1 MTDYTDLKREVWD
14 TDMCSG
20 CGACVGSCPLEALHF
35 RGDDNPVFDGLCSKC
50 STCYS
55 VCPRTERD
63 AAVKVSRAPENAS
76 SIGSYKGRY
85 FARSSDFQIIKRAQG
100 YGVVTSVLKHILDE
114 GVVDAAFVVTSDLFM
129 NTRPMIARDFSDV
142 KKSARVKYIW
152 TPVLSKLR
160 EAVLDESVESIAV
173 VGVPCVMQ
181 ALEMLDQSKLGLY
194 KKKIKLRIGLFCW
207 EIFRH
212 ILISEMI
219 HKELQLDIDPRR
231 IWMFDIKKGK
241 LVVEL
246 MDSTEYFIP
255 LGTASRYARSGC
267 NFCVDFTSE
276 WSDISVGNAGAPKDF
291 LTVVTRTG
299 LGEGIIQDMIGGGK
313 LVTGEFD
320 ESVFA
325 LAEVVNKKKKQR
337 IKNFASPVKEKD

>member
-1 MTDYTDLKREVWD
+1 MKDYTDLKREVWD
-14 TDMCSG
+14 RDRCSG

-35 RGDDNPVFDGLCSKC
+35 RGDDNPVYDGLCSKC

-55 VCPRTERD
+55 VCPRTESSLSV
-63 AAVKVSRAPENAS
+63 AVSRVPENKE
-76 SIGSYKGRY
+76 SIGPYIGRY

-100 YGVVTSVLKHILDE
+100 FGVVTSVLKHILE
-114 GVVDAAFVVTSDLFM
+114 EKIVDAAFVVTSDLFM
-129 NTRPMIARDFSDV
+129 NTHPMIAKDFGDV

-160 EAVLDESVESIAV
+160 EAVLDDSIESIAV

-181 ALEMLDQSKLGLY
+181 ALEMLDRSKLKLY

-219 HKELQLDIDPRR
+219 HKELQLDIDPQR

-241 LVVEL
+241 LVIEL

-255 LGTASRYARSGC
+255 LGTASRYAREGC
-267 NFCVDFTSE
+267 NYCVDFTSE

-291 LTVVTRTG
+291 LTVITRTE
-299 LGEGIIQDMIGGGK
+299 LGEEVIQDMIEK
-313 LVTGEFD
+313 ERLVTSKFD
-320 ESVFA
+320 ESVFT
-325 LAEVVNKKKKQR
+325 LAETVNKKKKQR
-337 IKNFASPVKEKD
+337 IKNFESSEGKD

>member
-14 TDMCSG
+14 RDMCSG

-50 STCYS
+50 GTCYS

-63 AAVKVSRAPENAS
+63 VAVAVSRVPENKE
-76 SIGSYKGRY
+76 SIGPYRERY

-100 YGVVTSVLKHILDE
+100 FGVVTSVLKHILDE
-114 GVVDAAFVVTSDLFM
+114 GVVDAVFVVTSDIFM
-129 NTRPMIARDFSDV
+129 NIHPMIARDFSDV

-160 EAVLDESVESIAV
+160 EAVLDESIESIAV

-181 ALEMLDQSKLGLY
+181 ALEMLDRSKLGLY

-219 HKELQLDIDPRR
+219 HKELQLDIDPSR

-246 MDSTEYFIP
+246 MDSTEHFIP
-255 LGTASRYARSGC
+255 LGTASRYARAGC

-276 WSDISVGNAGAPKDF
+276 WSDISVGNAGAAKDF
-291 LTVVTRTG
+291 LTVITRTERG
-299 LGEGIIQDMIGGGK
+299 DAIIQDMIKGGK

-320 ESVFA
+320 ETVFS
-325 LAEVVNKKKKQR
+325 LAERVNKKKKLR
-337 IKNFASPVKEKD
+337 IKNFEVREKD

>member
-1 MTDYTDLKREVWD
+1 MTDYTDLQKEVWD
-14 TDMCSG
+14 RDRCSG

-35 RGDDNPVFDGLCSKC
+35 RGDDNPVYDGLCSKC
-50 STCYS
+50 AACYS
-55 VCPRTERD
+55 VCPRTDDKRSIS
-63 AAVKVSRAPENAS
+63 VSRAPENKDN
-76 SIGSYKGRY
+76 IGPYIGRH

-100 YGVVTSVLKHILDE
+100 FGVVTSVLKHILDE
-114 GVVDAAFVVTSDLFM
+114 KIVDAAFVVTSDLFM
-129 NTRPMIARDFSDV
+129 NTHPMIARDFGDV

-160 EAVLDESVESIAV
+160 EAVLDESIESIAV

-181 ALEMLDQSKLGLY
+181 ALEMIDRSKLQLY
-194 KKKIKLRIGLFCW
+194 RKKIKLRIGLFCW

-241 LVVEL
+241 LVIEL

-255 LGTASRYARSGC
+255 LGTASRYARAGC
-267 NFCVDFTSE
+267 NYCVDFTSE
-276 WSDISVGNAGAPKDF
+276 WSDVSVGNAGAPKDF
-291 LTVVTRTG
+291 LTVLTRTE
-299 LGEGIIQDMIGGGK
+299 LGEEIIQNMIEK
-313 LVTGEFD
+313 DRLVTGKFD
-320 ESVFA
+320 ESVFS
-325 LAEVVNKKKKQR
+325 LAEAVNKKKKKR
-337 IKNFASPVKEKD
+337 IKNFESSEGKD

>member
-14 TDMCSG
+14 RDRCSG

-35 RGDDNPVFDGLCSKC
+35 RGDDNPVYDGLCSKC
-50 STCYS
+50 ATCYS
-55 VCPRTERD
+55 VCPRTD
-63 AAVKVSRAPENAS
+63 NKTSISVSRTPGNKDN
-76 SIGSYKGRY
+76 IGPYIGRY

-100 YGVVTSVLKHILDE
+100 FGVVTSVLKHILDE
-114 GVVDAAFVVTSDLFM
+114 KIVDAAFVVTSDLFM
-129 NTRPMIARDFSDV
+129 NTHPMIAKDFGDV

-160 EAVLDESVESIAV
+160 EAVLDESIESIAV

-181 ALEMLDQSKLGLY
+181 ALEMIDRSKLQLY
-194 KKKIKLRIGLFCW
+194 KKKIKFKIGLFCW

-231 IWMFDIKKGK
+231 IWMFDIRRRK

-246 MDSTEYFIP
+246 TDSTEYHIP
-255 LGTASRYARSGC
+255 LETASRYARKGC
-267 NFCVDFTSE
+267 NYCVDFTSE
-276 WSDISVGNAGAPKDF
+276 WSDISVGNAGAPRDF
-291 LTVVTRTG
+291 LTVVTRTEQ
-299 LGEGIIQDMIGGGK
+299 GEEIILDMLEKGK
-313 LVTGEFD
+313 LVTGKFD
-320 ESVFA
+320 ESVFS
-325 LAEVVNKKKKQR
+325 LAEVVNKKKKER
-337 IKNFASPVKEKD
+337 IKNFKSSEGKD